1 MSLKKLLALGLV
13 LIFAISMVAG
23 CAPAAE
29 EPAEEPTEE
38 PGDEPAEEPTEE
50 PMKAAL
56 LTSGPINDGGWN
68 MLAYEGLVNLETL
81 YGYEISY
88 TENVKQDDQQSI
100 MNDYARKGYSVII
113 GHGFEYGDSIM
124 SVAADYPDTY
134 FINIGGMAVAD
145 NVASASF
152 QTGEMGYVL
161 GIMAGR
167 MTETNKVGFVGAM
180 EIPTIAA
187 DVEAFKAAIAE
198 VNPDAEVLVTYTGS
212 WVDIAAGKEAAIS
225 QIDAG
230 VDIIYGVGDACDAG
244 AIQASQEADRLVKFI
259 GWSADMSVLG
269 PDVVITSG
277 YQSIATLISNIVDTI
292 EDGTFEGKS
301 TPYGIADGVQYF
313 GTWNDDLISAEDK
326 EATIAIFD
334 EFMNGE
340 RVTEF
345 PSN

>member
-1 MSLKKLLALGLV
+1 MKRKKLLALGFV
-13 LIFAISMVAG
+13 LIFAITMVAG

-29 EPAEEPTEE
+29 EEPVE
-38 PGDEPAEEPTEE
+38 EPAEEPVVEEPAEE
-50 PMKAAL
+50 PMQAAL

-68 MLAYEGLVNLETL
+68 MLAYEGLLNLQDQ
-81 YGYEISY
+81 YGFEVSY
-88 TENVKQDDQQSI
+88 TENVKQDDQEAI
-100 MNDYARKGYSVII
+100 MNDYARKGYDVII
-113 GHGFEYGDSIM
+113 GHGFEYGDAILA
-124 SVAADYPDTY
+124 VAANHPDVH

-161 GIMAGR
+161 GVMAGR

-198 VNPDAEVLVTYTGS
+198 VNPDCDVMVTYTGS
-212 WVDIAAGKEAAIS
+212 WVDIAAGKEAAIG

-230 VDIIYGVGDACDAG
+230 ADIIYGVGDACDAG
-244 AIQASQEADRLVKFI
+244 AIQACEEADHLVKFI
-259 GWSADMSVLG
+259 GWSADMSSLG
-269 PDVVITSG
+269 PNTVITSG
-277 YQSIATLISNIVDTI
+277 YQSISTLIGNVVDTI
-292 EDGTFEGKS
+292 LDGTFEGKS

-313 GTWNDDLISAEDK
+313 ATWNDDLITPEDK
-326 EATIAIFD
+326 DATIAVFN
-334 EFMNGE
+334 EFMDGE

>member
-1 MSLKKLLALGLV
+1 MKRRKLLCLTLIAFLLV
-13 LIFAISMVAG
+13 MTLAG
-23 CAPAAE
+23 CAPAVEE
-29 EPAEEPTEE
+29 EPAEDPVVAPEEEITEE
-38 PGDEPAEEPTEE
+38 EPL
-50 PMKAAL
+50 MAAL

-68 MLAYEGLVNLETL
+68 MLAYEGLENLEKE
-81 YGYEISY
+81 YGYKISY
-88 TENVKQDDQQSI
+88 TENVKQDDQSAI

-161 GIMAGR
+161 GVMAGR

-230 VDIIYGVGDACDAG
+230 ADIIYGVGDACDAG
-244 AIQASQEADRLVKFI
+244 AIQASQEADHLVKFI
-259 GWSADMSVLG
+259 GWSADMATLG

-326 EATIAIFD
+326 EATIAVFD
-334 EFMNGE
+334 EFMNGD